1 MTHNATRA
9 ILALLVAMVVLAQ
22 GYSLPVGAETYREP
36 PVYTFKWMYVA
47 DKDAVIRDYAWSP
60 QGDKLAI
67 VVNYLLARPKT
78 MLLVYDK
85 NGSLVWSTGEINGF
99 SWSGVEWS
107 SSGLLAFQ
115 FNKEGAVGPSVV
127 RIIDLEAN
135 ATVDISIEPSGF
147 RWSPTGDL
155 LAVATGGGVYLFNK
169 TGGML
174 WHARTGE
181 TSDVLWSPDGRLIA
195 AKSSVGGTL
204 TLLSVNGS
212 VLWSVEVTRALI
224 DEYEW
229 DARGEYIALLT
240 SDRTVYVYDK
250 NGSLAWHNETIRA
263 FDIEWSPTT
272 QHLAVA
278 GAKIWLVTP
287 TGDLVWAFD
296 WAKYYGFLPK
306 YTIAWNPA
314 DNRIA
319 ALVGETMHVID
330 ARTGS
335 EVWKGNVRF
344 SLGSATWNA
353 DGTRLAMA
361 SEVRIIVY
369 GPAGGYGTIKITN
382 CIDCAV
388 IASDGLLED
397 SYVAG
402 KDNTIT
408 LYATPGNYTLTFRLV
423 FIPLDYA
430 WLVSPDPLI
439 LGKYNVTVNLTVEA
453 GQAYTIKAPI
463 DELMEMINSS
473 LARILLKDG
482 EPGSRVLVNDTRVK
496 IGSEGYAIVYATPGT
511 YTIKY
516 GDLSKQVT
524 VKAGDLIVISLSSLI
539 QSTSPQQETQEEPGT
554 TQPSQQEQT
563 GAPAGQA
570 GSEQEEQ
577 ATSPAQG
584 GQEQPQ
590 TQEQEQPGNETTQAG
605 AGGEEAGQASQQEQT
620 GVDTKV
626 VVGGIGL
633 IILLLAL
640 LTALKR

>member
-1 MTHNATRA
+1 MARNATRV

-36 PVYTFKWMYVA
+36 PVYTFKWMYIA

-67 VVNYLLARPKT
+67 VVNYLLTRPKT

-85 NGSLVWSTGEINGF
+85 DGNLVWSTGEINGF

-115 FNKEGAVGPSVV
+115 FNKEGAVGPSVL
-127 RIIDLEAN
+127 RIIDVDSN
-135 ATVDISIEPSGF
+135 TTVDISIEPRGF

-155 LAVATGGGVYLFNK
+155 LAVAAGKSVYLFNK

-174 WHARTGE
+174 WHVKVGE
-181 TSDVLWSPDGRLIA
+181 TGGVLWSPDGRLIA
-195 AKSSVGGTL
+195 VRSSVGGTL
-204 TLLSVNGS
+204 TLLSVDGS

-229 DARGEYIALLT
+229 DVRGEYIALLT

-250 NGSLAWHNETIRA
+250 NGSLVWHNETIRA
-263 FDIEWSPTT
+263 FDIEWSPSS

-287 TGDLVWAFD
+287 TGDQVWAFD
-296 WAKYYGFLPK
+296 WAEQYGFLPK
-306 YTIAWNPA
+306 YTIAWNPV

-330 ARTGS
+330 AETGS

-344 SLGSATWNA
+344 SSGSAAWNA

-361 SEVRIIVY
+361 SEVRIIMY

-388 IASDGLLED
+388 IASDGILEG

-402 KDNTIT
+402 KDDTIT
-408 LYATPGNYTLTFRLV
+408 LYATPGNYTLTFRLI

-430 WLVSPDPLI
+430 WLISPDPLI
-439 LGKYNVTVNLTVEA
+439 LDKYNVTVNLTVES

-516 GDLSKQVT
+516 GDTTKQVT
-524 VKAGDLIVISLSSLI
+524 VKAGDLIVISLSSLL
-539 QSTSPQQETQEEPGT
+539 QPTSPQQEPQEEPEA
-554 TQPSQQEQT
+554 TQPSQQEQQQEPETPASQT
-563 GAPAGQA
+563 GP
-570 GSEQEEQ
+570 EQEEQ
-577 ATSPAQG
+577 
-584 GQEQPQ
+584 QEQPQ
-590 TQEQEQPGNETTQAG
+590 AQEQEQPGNETTQAG
-605 AGGEEAGQASQQEQT
+605 AGEEAGQEQ
-620 GVDTKV
+620 GIDTKV
-626 VVGGIGL
+626 VAGGIGL

-640 LTALKR
+640 LTILKK